1 MYNEKKNL
9 KKIMSQFEPEAAYD
23 DVNEGVFIFKQ
34 YGKAI
39 FRSKPWEPGVRTDI
53 IQFNRER
60 DSALLGNLKIRES
73 APEPAKV
80 MITELII
87 AYWYCFEE
95 EGIKRPILGFEFAI
109 DTGNIP
115 QYVARSRDM
124 GHMKQR

>member
-1 MYNEKKNL
+1 
-9 KKIMSQFEPEAAYD
+9 MSQFEPEAVYD

-39 FRSKPWEPGVRTDI
+39 FRGKPWEPGVRTDI

-60 DSALLGNLKIRES
+60 DSALLGILKIRES

-87 AYWYCFEE
+87 AY
-95 EGIKRPILGFEFAI
+95 
-109 DTGNIP
+109 
-115 QYVARSRDM
+115 
-124 GHMKQR
+124 